1 MNCAV
6 TYRMRVARTRTSLSA
21 AAVPLC
27 ARLYRRNI
35 LLYARELREC
45 FSLLFSRAPACGMR
59 SLVFLLY
66 LYSNMGEFERVVW

>member
-21 AAVPLC
+21 AAVPLR

-45 FSLLFSRAPACGMR
+45 VFIIILASPGMR
-59 SLVFLLY
+59 HAIAGFVVVF
-66 LYSNMGEFERVVW
+66 V